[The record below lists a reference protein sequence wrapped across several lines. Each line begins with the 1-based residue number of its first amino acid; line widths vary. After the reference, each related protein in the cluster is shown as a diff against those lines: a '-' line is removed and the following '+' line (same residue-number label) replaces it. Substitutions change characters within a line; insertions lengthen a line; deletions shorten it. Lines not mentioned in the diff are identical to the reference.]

1 MNYSNHNLR
10 TDLQEWKNRLYRA
23 PYAQFGNQL
32 KYLLNNLDNNHQ
44 INGILKEVIIKHK
57 YTDEELNKI
66 LEQRRRGIDIE
77 FQSEAHQTAFSYQFL
92 KFVIKEA
99 GNHNIHNL
107 IFFQKR
113 DFEGTKA
120 SIVED
125 FISPIIYYL
134 HDRLDKSNSI
144 IYLLE
149 KYKKRTEWF
158 TKKELFNNYKSA
170 EKNYE
175 QMLEDDLRLFLFDQG
190 IDYPFSTPATAS
202 GRADIIGEI
211 ETDDPL
217 IIEIKIFDREKGYGK
232 ERIKD
237 GFSQIIKYAND
248 YNKDVGY
255 LVVYNMD
262 KAELNLNFSDKKN
275 IFPPSIQFNNKTFY
289 FVIINT
295 AIYETASKSRT
306 IKEIEITENE
316 LTKKN

>member
-32 KYLLNNLDNNHQ
+32 KYLLKNFDNNRQ
-44 INGILKEVIIKHK
+44 INGILKEIIIKHK
-57 YTDEELNKI
+57 YTDEELSKI
-66 LEQRRRGIDIE
+66 LEQRRRGADIE
-77 FQSEAHQTAFSYQFL
+77 FSSETHQTAFCYQFL

-99 GNHNIHNL
+99 GNYNIHNL
-107 IFFQKR
+107 ILFQRR
-113 DFEGTKA
+113 DFEDTKA
-120 SIVED
+120 SIIED

-134 HDRLDKSNSI
+134 HDKLDKSNSI

-175 QMLEDDLRLFLFDQG
+175 QILEDDLRLFLFEQG
-190 IDYPFSTPATAS
+190 IDYPFSTPASAS

-211 ETDDPL
+211 ETEDPL

-232 ERIKD
+232 DRIKD
-237 GFSQIIKYAND
+237 GFSQIVKYAND

-255 LVVYNMD
+255 LVVFNMD
-262 KAELNLNFSDKKN
+262 KAELNFNFSDKTH
-275 IFPPSIQFNNKTFY
+275 IFPPSILFNNKTFY
-289 FVIINT
+289 FVVIDS
-295 AIYETASKSRT
+295 AIYETASKSGV
-306 IKEIEITENE
+306 IKEIEVTENE